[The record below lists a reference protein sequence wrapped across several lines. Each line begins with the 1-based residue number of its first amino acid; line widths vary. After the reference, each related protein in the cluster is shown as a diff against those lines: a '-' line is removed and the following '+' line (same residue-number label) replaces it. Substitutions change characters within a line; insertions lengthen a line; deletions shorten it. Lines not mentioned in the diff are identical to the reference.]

1 MKGKYLAVSVGAV
14 LTVVVCVTCVVLL
27 LHRRDDVY
35 VESFAE
41 QTEVVTV
48 EQTRPEALLDESEE
62 SEVKVSPAE
71 FDWSGY
77 EYWQQNVLNTIA
89 KTISNCADDENVK
102 ILNVEV
108 DGDVGHIVVEKNDII
123 YEADFDT
130 KSYAILNE
138 Y

>member
-35 VESFAE
+35 VEPFAE